1 VFTKGEDDM
10 PDEEKVDQKHEKG
23 LERRGFFYTLLGG
36 ALAAMAGW
44 LAGFFPRNEAG
55 LGEEIGLGTAQAR
68 ISTLET
74 QAASP
79 ASGTISSSVEGR
91 ISALETQAA
100 SLASG
105 TIPSSVEGR
114 ISALEAKL
122 AGQTAEL
129 MRLSDTQPIAQ
140 VEGGDNELV
149 VFNKREVSIIQQES
163 SAVFL
168 NLVNQD
174 GGVGIRFYK
183 DFGFGNEQVTNPWS
197 IWIEGVRGYQNL
209 AIIRD
214 WRFTAALWDADGKLI
229 VGKLDPYPPGNQPA
243 KARFQV
249 RGMVNEV
256 QAIIEASSDQNID
269 IFQVNGGDN
278 SKYFSINSAGNAVIG
293 SPGAP
298 KEILL
303 HDTMDGSVYSL
314 QVNNGRLILTKV

>member
-1 VFTKGEDDM
+1 MKED
-10 PDEEKVDQKHEKG
+10 EKIDRKYGGV

-44 LAGFFPRNEAG
+44 LAGIFPRNEVG
-55 LGEEIGLGTAQAR
+55 QVEETDLGTAQA
-68 ISTLET
+68 
-74 QAASP
+74 
-79 ASGTISSSVEGR
+79 R

-100 SLASG
+100 TPPSEM
-105 TIPSSVEGR
+105 TPSSVEAR

-129 MRLSDTQPIAQ
+129 TRLNGTQPIAQ
-140 VEGGDNELV
+140 LEGGDNELV
-149 VFNKREVSIIQQES
+149 VFNKRELSIIQQES

-168 NLVNQD
+168 NLVNHD

-249 RGMVNEV
+249 RGAVNEV
-256 QAIIEASSDQNID
+256 QAIIEASNDQSTD
-269 IFQVNGGDN
+269 ILQVNGGDN
-278 SKYFSINSAGNAVIG
+278 SKYFSINSTGHVVIG

-298 KEILL
+298 KEIIL
-303 HDTMDGSVYSL
+303 HDTANGSVYSL
-314 QVNNGRLILTKV
+314 QVTNGRLVLTKA

>member
-1 VFTKGEDDM
+1 MSED
-10 PDEEKVDQKHEKG
+10 EKVEQNHGEG

-44 LAGFFPRNEAG
+44 LAGIFPRSEAG
-55 LGEEIGLGTAQAR
+55 QGEETILRTAQ
-68 ISTLET
+68 T
-74 QAASP
+74 
-79 ASGTISSSVEGR
+79 R
-91 ISALETQAA
+91 ISALETQVA
-100 SLASG
+100 SPANEM
-105 TIPSSVEGR
+105 IPSSIEGR

-129 MRLSDTQPIAQ
+129 MRLSETQPIAQ

-149 VFNKREVSIIQQES
+149 VFNKRELSIIQQES

-168 NLVNQD
+168 NLVNHD

-249 RGMVNEV
+249 RGTVNEV
-256 QAIIEASSDQNID
+256 QAIIEASQDQSTD

-298 KEILL
+298 KEIIL
-303 HDTMDGSVYSL
+303 HDTADGSAYSL
-314 QVNNGRLILTKV
+314 QVTNGRLVLAKA